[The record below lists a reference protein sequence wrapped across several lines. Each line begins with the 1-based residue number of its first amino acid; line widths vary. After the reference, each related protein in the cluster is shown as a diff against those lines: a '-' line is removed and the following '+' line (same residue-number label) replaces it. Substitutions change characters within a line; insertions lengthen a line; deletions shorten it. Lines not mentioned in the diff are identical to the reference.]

1 MPSLKPAFSSVNIC
15 CACDEKY
22 AFPLAVSLYSMLENA
37 NKKRYYDIIIL
48 HSSIPSESREPLE
61 KLGDHFPNC
70 SVRFADMTEFRGRV
84 KNAENSYI
92 TAETNYRLAVLG
104 ELFANYNR
112 LIYLDCDTITEGDI
126 SKLFD
131 TDLEDNA
138 VGGAPASD
146 VRLLCLTKKGFF
158 IDGIPYNIEDYAVR
172 FMGLKE
178 PERYFNAGVLLF
190 DLKKCRELTS
200 EKEAVE
206 LLNRR
211 KWMYNDQDV
220 LNMLFSDSL
229 YLLDIKW
236 NYTVNIESG
245 MNFRDPAVT
254 KLMKSFR
261 RSEYGIIHYSG
272 KAKPWSYDVPMRE
285 HYLKYENKF
294 KEVILCQ

>member
-1 MPSLKPAFSSVNIC
+1 
-15 CACDEKY
+15 
-22 AFPLAVSLYSMLENA
+22 
-37 NKKRYYDIIIL
+37 
-48 HSSIPSESREPLE
+48 
-61 KLGDHFPNC
+61 
-70 SVRFADMTEFRGRV
+70 
-84 KNAENSYI
+84 
-92 TAETNYRLAVLG
+92 
-104 ELFANYNR
+104 
-112 LIYLDCDTITEGDI
+112 
-126 SKLFD
+126 
-131 TDLEDNA
+131 
-138 VGGAPASD
+138 
-146 VRLLCLTKKGFF
+146 
-158 IDGIPYNIEDYAVR
+158 
-172 FMGLKE
+172 MGLKE